1 MKKWMLMAVVA
12 MMMTACGGGQ
22 KDAQQAQTDEAVEVT
37 VGNFKE
43 MAAGLVGKTVKIT
56 GTADHI
62 CKHDGKKLFLIDVDM
77 PGRVKIVT
85 GENLAAFNSENE
97 GLDFSVV
104 GTVAET
110 IVDEAYLQ
118 EWEEEL
124 KAEMEEHKH
133 LEDGEG
139 HGEEEDDH
147 HSAEA
152 AYEQIAKY
160 RQMMAEQ
167 GVDKLSFYH
176 IVAISYEII
185 VE

>member
-1 MKKWMLMAVVA
+1 MFLAVIAFML
-12 MMMTACGGGQ
+12 TACGGGQ
-22 KDAQQAQTDEAVEVT
+22 KDAQQAQTDEPVELT

-43 MAAGLVGKTVKIT
+43 MAAGLVGQTVKIK

-62 CKHDGKKLFLIDVDM
+62 CKHDGKKLFIIDVDM

-85 GENLAAFNSENE
+85 GENMAAFNSENE
-97 GLDFSVV
+97 GLDFVVV
-104 GTVAET
+104 GTIAET
-110 IVDEAYLQ
+110 IIDEAYLQ

-160 RQMMAEQ
+160 RQTMAEQ

-176 IVAISYEII
+176 IVAISYEI
-185 VE
+185 VEE